1 MGTLKPTYYLTG
13 LYRVGLLFFA
23 LLFAVSSHA
32 QFYRG
37 SFQEF
42 GKNRVQYDEFIWFKY
57 KFEKYNVYFYAG
69 GKDVATYTAMS
80 IKKTLGELEEFFDY
94 YIETKMHFVIYNKL
108 GHYRQSN
115 IGLADENQ
123 DQNIGG
129 VTRIAGSKVF
139 LYYEGVHADLDKQIR
154 AGIAEIVINHM
165 MFGDNWKEMVKN
177 STLLTLPDW
186 YKEGL
191 VSYAS
196 EPWSVRIDN
205 RVRDGIM
212 TEKYEKFNRL
222 SGIDAKYAGH
232 SLWHYIAENYGH
244 GVIPNIL
251 YMSRISRN
259 IESGFLFVLGV
270 SLKTLMEESLM
281 YYKSRYEFDDEIR
294 KLPDTSPVPVKVK
307 SNRIYNQLKI
317 NSDGNKT
324 AFATNQLGKYK
335 VWMIDN
341 QRGKKKKV
349 AKGGFKLDRITDYS
363 FPLLAWHPSGKELA
377 VITEKKGQILL
388 TLHSSENRKKRKKPI
403 FKLEKVLDFSY
414 SDDGKKLV
422 FSAISKG
429 QTDLYVYKVAS
440 NVQERLTN
448 DLFDDLNPRF
458 INNSNDIIF
467 SSNRDNDTLDV
478 LGDAESLKNN
488 KDIFILHYSSHKK
501 ILRRVTS
508 TVEVDENQPAAY
520 DDSGRFT
527 FLSDEYGI
535 VNRYL
540 GHFDS
545 TISHIDT
552 AFHYRYFTKSI
563 PITNYSRN
571 IIEQDINLKAN
582 KYAEVVYAD
591 GKYQLFVSD
600 ILTDPLSMNLEIMD
614 TEYRERQIKEEKL
627 TKKEKQ
633 QPHSIEKKTD
643 DTQYSTVKVFE
654 ENEDVKEVDPAY
666 IDINDYKFEDEKDK
680 LNRKEKKNNKT
691 MSRFITLTSDGR
703 NLLKEDIELP
713 KQLNY
718 NLAFATT
725 DVITKF
731 DFDFANQLYQ
741 RYTGIGSCP
750 YVNPGMGA
758 VVKFAL
764 KDLFEDHQVEG
775 GFRYS
780 FNSNSTEYFL
790 SLENRKKRMDKKY
803 VFQRQTI
810 KTSDGISLFQGYIH
824 QAKYILKYPLNEVA
838 SVRGTFNLRYD
849 RSITESTDAY
859 NLQLPDE
866 HIIWNGAKLEFVFDN
881 TISKGLNLYNGLR
894 CKLFAE
900 YYKEISKSET
910 DIKIIGL
917 DARHYLKIHRDLIW
931 ANRLSASTSFGNR
944 KLVYYMGSVDN
955 WIVLTDNPRCE
966 DTQVATDQNYY
977 FQTLATPLRGFIQN
991 KRNGNSFVLIN
1002 SELRLPIFKYILNRP
1017 IKSDFVSN
1025 FQAIVFGDL
1034 GTAWNGKHPWSEENA
1049 FNTEVIEKYPITIT
1063 IKNQKEPVVG
1073 GYGLGVRSRL
1083 WGYFVRLDY
1092 AWGVEDGVVQ
1102 KPILYFSLGLDF

>member
-1 MGTLKPTYYLTG
+1 M
-13 LYRVGLLFFA
+13 LFFS
-23 LLFAVSSHA
+23 LLFATSSHA

-37 SFQEF
+37 SYQEF

-69 GKDVATYTAMS
+69 GKDVAIYTARN
-80 IKKTLGELEEFFDY
+80 IKKTMEELEEFFDY
-94 YIETKMHFVIYNKL
+94 YIETRIHFVIYNKL

-115 IGLADENQ
+115 IGLADE

-139 LYYEGVHADLDKQIR
+139 LYYEGVHAELEKQIR
-154 AGIAEIVINHM
+154 AGISEIIINHM
-165 MFGDNWKEMVKN
+165 MFGDNWKEVVKN

-186 YKEGL
+186 YVNGL

-212 TEKYEKFNRL
+212 TGKYEKFNRL

-270 SLKTLMEESLM
+270 SLKTLMQESLM

-294 KLPDTSPVPVKVK
+294 KLPDNSPVPVKVK
-307 SNRIYNQLKI
+307 KNRVYSQLKI
-317 NSDGNKT
+317 SPDGNIT
-324 AFATNQLGKYK
+324 AFVTNQLGKYK
-335 VWMIDN
+335 VWMVDN
-341 QRGKKKKV
+341 ERGKKRKV
-349 AKGGFKLDRITDYS
+349 TKGGFKLDRITDHS
-363 FPLLAWHPSGKELA
+363 FPLLAWHPGGEELA

-388 TLHSSENRKKRKKPI
+388 TIYSPENRKKRRKPI

-429 QTDLYVYKVAS
+429 QTDIYVYKVAS

-458 INNSNDIIF
+458 INNSQDIIF
-467 SSNRDNDTLDV
+467 SSNRDNDTLSV
-478 LGDAESLKNN
+478 TGDAESLKRN
-488 KDIFILHYSSHKK
+488 KDVFIFHYSKRDKVLS
-501 ILRRVTS
+501 RATNTPES
-508 TVEVDENQPAAY
+508 DENYPAAY
-520 DDSGRFT
+520 DDGGRFT
-527 FLSDEYGI
+527 YLSDENGI

-540 GHFDS
+540 AHFDS
-545 TISHIDT
+545 IISHIDT

-571 IIEQDINLKAN
+571 IIEHDINLKAN
-582 KYAEVVYAD
+582 KYAEIVYVD
-591 GKYQLFVSD
+591 GKYRLFVSD
-600 ILTDPLSMNLEIMD
+600 IPSNPMSMNLEIMD
-614 TEYRERQIKEEKL
+614 TEYREIRTTEEKM
-627 TKKEKQ
+627 TGKKKEQ
-633 QPHSIEKKTD
+633 DTRAIDKKEGE
-643 DTQYSTVKVFE
+643 TQYSTVKVFE
-654 ENEDVKEVDPAY
+654 EKEATEEVDPAY
-666 IDINDYKFEDEKDK
+666 IDINNYEFEDEKEK
-680 LNRKEKKNNKT
+680 QQRKEKKKNEPV
-691 MSRFITLTSDGR
+691 SRFITLTSEGR
-703 NLLKEDIELP
+703 SLLKEDFELP
-713 KQLNY
+713 KQRNY

-725 DVITKF
+725 DVVTQF

-741 RYTGIGSCP
+741 RYTGAGSCP

-758 VVKFAL
+758 LVKFAL
-764 KDLFEDHQVEG
+764 KDLFEDYQLEG
-775 GFRYS
+775 GFRFS
-780 FNSNSTEYFL
+780 FNSKSTEYFL
-790 SLENRKKRMDKKY
+790 SLENRKNRLDKKY
-803 VFQRQTI
+803 VFERVAM

-849 RSITESTDAY
+849 RTVTESTDAY

-866 HIIWNGAKLEFVFDN
+866 HIIWNGAKLEFIYDN

-894 CKLFAE
+894 YKLFAE
-900 YYKEISKSET
+900 YYKELSKSET
-910 DIKIIGL
+910 DITIIGL

-931 ANRLSASTSFGNR
+931 ANRLSASTSLGSR

-955 WIVLTDNPRCE
+955 WIVLTDIPRCE

-1002 SELRLPIFKYILNRP
+1002 SELRLPVFKYLLNRP

-1025 FQAIVFGDL
+1025 FQVIAFGDI
-1034 GTAWNGKHPWSEENA
+1034 GTAWNGKHPWSEDNA
-1049 FNTEVIEKYPITIT
+1049 FNEIVYDGKGNMVPPGREPEGPMKIT
-1063 IKNQKEPVVG
+1063 IKNQKEPIVG

-1083 WGYFVRLDY
+1083 WGYFIRLDY
-1092 AWGVEDGVVQ
+1092 AWGVEDGVIQ